1 MNDFHKRLAQT
12 IRDVGEE
19 LIEQAE
25 DISGTNP
32 MLSSITIKIY
42 FDPEYNMLNPTIEV
56 NVEKRRK
63 VMITL
68 YIIGILF
75 LIWLAQLVWWHIYYD
90 DEMD

>member
-1 MNDFHKRLAQT
+1 MTDFHT

-32 MLSSITIKIY
+32 MLSSIMITID

-56 NVEKRRK
+56 NKEYLCKRAIDRLK
-63 VMITL
+63 KGETN
-68 YIIGILF
+68 
-75 LIWLAQLVWWHIYYD
+75 YD
-90 DEMD
+90 

>member
-32 MLSSITIKIY
+32 MLSRITITID
-42 FDPEYNMLNPTIEV
+42 FDPDFNMLSPTIEV
-56 NVEKRRK
+56 NKEYFCKRAIDRLRK
-63 VMITL
+63 
-68 YIIGILF
+68 G
-75 LIWLAQLVWWHIYYD
+75 
-90 DEMD
+90 ENGNESNC

>member
-32 MLSSITIKIY
+32 MLSTLTITVV
-42 FDPEYNMLNPTIEV
+42 F
-56 NVEKRRK
+56 
-63 VMITL
+63 
-68 YIIGILF
+68 
-75 LIWLAQLVWWHIYYD
+75 
-90 DEMD
+90 

>member
-32 MLSSITIKIY
+32 MLSTLTITVV
-42 FDPEYNMLNPTIEV
+42 FDPDFNMLSPTIEV
-56 NVEKRRK
+56 NKAYLCKRAIDRLRK
-63 VMITL
+63 
-68 YIIGILF
+68 G
-75 LIWLAQLVWWHIYYD
+75 
-90 DEMD
+90 ENGNESNC

>member
-1 MNDFHKRLAQT
+1 MTDFHKRLAQT

-32 MLSSITIKIY
+32 MLSSITITID

-56 NVEKRRK
+56 NKEYLCKRAIDRLK
-63 VMITL
+63 KGETN
-68 YIIGILF
+68 
-75 LIWLAQLVWWHIYYD
+75 HD
-90 DEMD
+90 

>member
-32 MLSSITIKIY
+32 MLSRITITID
-42 FDPEYNMLNPTIEV
+42 FDPDFNMLSPTIEV
-56 NVEKRRK
+56 NKEYLCKRAINRLRK
-63 VMITL
+63 
-68 YIIGILF
+68 G
-75 LIWLAQLVWWHIYYD
+75 
-90 DEMD
+90 ENGNESNC

>member
-32 MLSSITIKIY
+32 MLSRITITID
-42 FDPEYNMLNPTIEV
+42 FDPDFNMLSPTIEV
-56 NVEKRRK
+56 NKEYLCKRAIDRLRK
-63 VMITL
+63 GETN
-68 YIIGILF
+68 
-75 LIWLAQLVWWHIYYD
+75 
-90 DEMD
+90 ESNR

>member
-32 MLSSITIKIY
+32 MLSTLTITVV
-42 FDPEYNMLNPTIEV
+42 FDPDFNMLNPTIEV
-56 NVEKRRK
+56 NKEYLCKRAIDRLRK
-63 VMITL
+63 GETD
-68 YIIGILF
+68 
-75 LIWLAQLVWWHIYYD
+75 A
-90 DEMD
+90 

>member
-1 MNDFHKRLAQT
+1 MTDFHKRLAQT

-32 MLSSITIKIY
+32 MLSSITITID

-56 NVEKRRK
+56 NKEYLCKRAIDRLNK
-63 VMITL
+63 GETN
-68 YIIGILF
+68 
-75 LIWLAQLVWWHIYYD
+75 YD
-90 DEMD
+90 

>member
-19 LIEQAE
+19 LIEKAE

-32 MLSSITIKIY
+32 MLTRITITID

-56 NVEKRRK
+56 NKEYLCKRAIDRLRK
-63 VMITL
+63 
-68 YIIGILF
+68 G
-75 LIWLAQLVWWHIYYD
+75 
-90 DEMD
+90 ENGNESNC

>member
-32 MLSSITIKIY
+32 MLSRITITID
-42 FDPEYNMLNPTIEV
+42 FDPDFNMLNPTIEV
-56 NVEKRRK
+56 NKEYLCKRAIDRLRK
-63 VMITL
+63 
-68 YIIGILF
+68 G
-75 LIWLAQLVWWHIYYD
+75 
-90 DEMD
+90 ENGNESNC

>member
-32 MLSSITIKIY
+32 MLSRITITID
-42 FDPEYNMLNPTIEV
+42 FDPDFNMLSPTIEV
-56 NVEKRRK
+56 NKEYLCKRAIDRLRK
-63 VMITL
+63 
-68 YIIGILF
+68 G
-75 LIWLAQLVWWHIYYD
+75 
-90 DEMD
+90 ENGNESNC

>member
-32 MLSSITIKIY
+32 MLSRITITID
-42 FDPEYNMLNPTIEV
+42 FDPDFNMLSPTIEV
-56 NVEKRRK
+56 NKAYLCKRAIDRLRK
-63 VMITL
+63 GETN
-68 YIIGILF
+68 
-75 LIWLAQLVWWHIYYD
+75 A
-90 DEMD
+90 

>member
-32 MLSSITIKIY
+32 MLSTLTITVV
-42 FDPEYNMLNPTIEV
+42 FDPDFNMLNPTIEV
-56 NVEKRRK
+56 NKEYLCKRAIDRLRKGEK
-63 VMITL
+63 L
-68 YIIGILF
+68 
-75 LIWLAQLVWWHIYYD
+75 
-90 DEMD
+90 

>member
-32 MLSSITIKIY
+32 MLSKITITID
-42 FDPEYNMLNPTIEV
+42 FDPDFNMLSPTIEV
-56 NVEKRRK
+56 NKEYLCKRAIDRLRK
-63 VMITL
+63 
-68 YIIGILF
+68 G
-75 LIWLAQLVWWHIYYD
+75 
-90 DEMD
+90 ENGNESNC